1 MLDENISAVLAK
13 VKVLNEELRVNNP
26 PPEDTGHST
35 EQPIIYMSL
44 VLGTRGYIEKLSHQ
58 INGTYENGW
67 YDGCAVMIRRLIE
80 TLIIECFE
88 SKGIAHKIQN
98 ATGDFVYLSDL
109 ISATLSENSWN
120 IGRNAKKSLKALKD
134 IGDKSAHSRR
144 FIAQRRDI
152 DNIMADI
159 RNAVQELIY
168 LASLK

>member
-1 MLDENISAVLAK
+1 MLDAQTSLIISKVKALNENIRAK
-13 VKVLNEELRVNNP
+13 NP

-35 EQPIIYMSL
+35 EQPVIYLSL
-44 VLGTRGYIEKLSHQ
+44 VKDTRGYIEKLSHQ

-67 YDGCAVMIRRLIE
+67 YDGCAVMVRRLIE

-88 SKGIAHKIQN
+88 SKGLAHKIQN
-98 ATGDFVYLSDL
+98 STGDFVYLSDL

-120 IGRNAKKSLKALKD
+120 LGRNTKKSLKALKD

-152 DNIMADI
+152 DNVMADI
-159 RNAVQELIY
+159 RNVVQELVF